1 MNQISYLNHLDCSF
15 RGTKR
20 SHNTCFFCQLWT
32 VLLHNEGKCMKQ
44 LTKHLEKKKCQPF
57 PSFLY
62 SLNCILDCCPRL
74 EQSFVDKKL
83 GESIHHPRYYFLSL
97 HLIFH
102 TEFSGNNIVDWGEF
116 WKDDGQML
124 WIFLTTLKFWKFGW
138 HMQHDIYIKVI
149 LIFFPENKGL
159 VECFI

>member
-1 MNQISYLNHLDCSF
+1 
-15 RGTKR
+15 
-20 SHNTCFFCQLWT
+20 
-32 VLLHNEGKCMKQ
+32 MKQ

-149 LIFFPENKGL
+149 LIIFFQRTKDWLSALFSFQPFSITSYLMFQL
-159 VECFI
+159 VSNAFTNSTTYWHLNSFCR